1 MMMENIFTNKIES
14 FNFIQYIN
22 DKTGHIDMISDCF
35 LIRIDFYNNDICDPF
50 LSLVRE
56 YHLREFEYTTLFFK
70 YLKKQFDDT
79 TKMIILQRTKI
90 PNTLYI
96 MLYVTLLNNCFY
108 CCGGLYNMTNL

>member
-1 MMMENIFTNKIES
+1 MKYFDNDTDYIHDDEMEHIFTNNIER

-22 DKTGHIDMISDCF
+22 DKNGYIEMMTDCF
-35 LIRIDFYNNDICDPF
+35 IIKIDFDNNDICDPF

-79 TKMIILQRTKI
+79 TKMIILQSTKI
-90 PNTLYI
+90 PYDVI
-96 MLYVTLLNNCFY
+96 HHVI
-108 CCGGLYNMTNL
+108 YNFIK